1 MEHHTLI
8 IGNKRYSSWSLRGWL
23 AMKLSGIEFE
33 EVVVPLYQADSHANL
48 KIANPAAPPKV
59 PSMKIGTA
67 AIWDTLA
74 ICEYLA
80 ELAPD
85 ANLWPKDQIMRA
97 HARSVVSE
105 MHSSFLALREHI
117 PMDLSKRV
125 PNGDLPEDVET
136 DIARICEIWRDCRAK
151 YQASGPYLF
160 GELSLADVFFAPVTV
175 RFRSHTVPLDDV
187 CASYFETLWSLPDFK
202 DWRAAAEKEE
212 WVIENGNYYGDQ
224 KTA

>member
-33 EVVVPLYQADSHANL
+33 EVVVPLYRADSHAEL

-59 PSMKIGTA
+59 PSMKIGSG

-80 ELAPD
+80 ELVPE
-85 ANLWPKDQIMRA
+85 ANLWPTEQITRA

-105 MHSSFLALREHI
+105 MHSSFLALREFI
-117 PMDLSKRV
+117 PMDLSKQV
-125 PNGDLPEDVET
+125 PYGDLPDEVEA
-136 DIARICEIWRDCRAK
+136 DIARICEIWRDCRQK
-151 YQASGPYLF
+151 YQDKGPYLF

-175 RFRSHTVPLDDV
+175 RFRSHTVPLDEV
-187 CASYFETLWSLPDFK
+187 CSSYFDAVWSLPDFK
-202 DWRAAAEKEE
+202 DWRLAAEKEE
-212 WVIENGNYYGDQ
+212 WVIENGNNYGEQ